1 MEEDENKGLMWFTAI
16 ASLMSSG
23 DSGKSSSPGVD
34 VNLVLYEKAK
44 AEEQK
49 RKTTNIIIYSSI
61 AVIIVVL
68 IIVLKSVSK

>member
-1 MEEDENKGLMWFTAI
+1 MWWTLI
-16 ASLMSSG
+16 AGALSSP
-23 DSGKSSSPGVD
+23 SKTTSSPGVD